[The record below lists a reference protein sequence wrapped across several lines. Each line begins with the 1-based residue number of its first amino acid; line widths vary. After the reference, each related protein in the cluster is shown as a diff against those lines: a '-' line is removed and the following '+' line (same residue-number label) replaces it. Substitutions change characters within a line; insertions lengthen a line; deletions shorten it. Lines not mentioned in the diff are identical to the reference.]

1 MRKGAVKIEMECK
14 AGGGEQRKISI
25 NLDDVELNL
34 RNLGV
39 RRREAVT
46 LDRAE
51 WA

>member
-1 MRKGAVKIEMECK
+1 MLMEGKAV
-14 AGGGEQRKISI
+14 GGEQKKISI

-39 RRREAVT
+39 RRRGAIT

>member
-1 MRKGAVKIEMECK
+1 MLMEGIEE
-14 AGGGEQRKISI
+14 GGEQKKISI

-39 RRREAVT
+39 RRRSAIT